1 MQHNPAPLKLHFT
14 TVGSGPAV
22 LLVHGMADDSS
33 VWDATVA
40 AAGPNLACTTVDL
53 PGHGRSPTPSEE
65 AAYRRE
71 AVLDALDGVL
81 AQIGPAV
88 MVGHL
93 LGGYLALVH
102 HLTRPGVLRGLVLVS
117 TGPGFRDAEAMQRWN
132 DRVHANTPNLDMAP
146 VAATISLHTDSLVIE
161 RLSEV
166 SIPVGAG
173 GGKRGSQLLRRQ
185 RLHGNQALRRASRHR
200 GGWASPGNAHPSRTD
215 RGDDPPGGRRFGKTR
230 PFQSRRAPP
239 SVTPLLDAG
248 SRHFIK
254 EDLIP

>member
-88 MVGHL
+88 MVGHS

-166 SIPVGAG
+166 SIPVGLVVGSEDRNFFGANDYMETKLSDVRRVTVEG
-173 GGKRGSQLLRRQ
+173 G
-185 RLHGNQALRRASRHR
+185 RHR
-200 GGWASPGNAHPSRTD
+200 VMRTHPEPIAEMIHQVVAASEKHDLSNR
-215 RGDDPPGGRRFGKTR
+215 GGR
-230 PFQSRRAPP
+230 A
-239 SVTPLLDAG
+239 
-248 SRHFIK
+248 
-254 EDLIP
+254 